1 MKKGKVK
8 VLVTQLCTT
17 LCHPIDYS
25 PPGPSVNRILQV
37 RIWEWVSIPFPGDLP
52 YPGIEP
58 GSPVLKVDSLS
69 SEPLG
74 KHHYPYI
81 IIGSLIIRKA
91 YISEDLSW
99 KLLRRKVDQFSNKYI
114 GQRMTYKFMK
124 LSYRLFFI
132 LFEEFC

>member
-37 RIWEWVSIPFPGDLP
+37 RIWEWVSIPFPRDLP

-58 GSPVLKVDSLS
+58 GSPVLKVDSLP

-91 YISEDLSW
+91 YISEDLS
-99 KLLRRKVDQFSNKYI
+99 
-114 GQRMTYKFMK
+114 
-124 LSYRLFFI
+124 
-132 LFEEFC
+132 